1 MMASETT
8 SKSPFLSLP
17 NELIL
22 SIVERI
28 DQENIQDLLNLS
40 LTSRRMCMLS
50 LDHLYGHLTVRSP
63 WPLLRTIFLSP
74 ELASRVH
81 KVTWRYNMK
90 EKHDTAANKPTLF
103 NSLDELRIP
112 KISGAACCDMQR
124 SQTWLFHE
132 FMETFLMFTPNLHKL
147 IIKDTHAWMGS
158 VYLFKMMAANP
169 DRLVHLKSVHIHASL
184 LSMEQLAH
192 LFLLPS
198 LRKVTATD
206 LVLLDRPEGD
216 PLEWN
221 SDMPLQTVLDPGSSA
236 VENITLKRSCV
247 GISTLGCFTAACRNL
262 KSFAYEHEYYNDHRM
277 RQYKL
282 PSSSRF
288 STLASPLTHTLTT
301 LEHLSIRGDA
311 RKLDQTHVLQVARL
325 ASGMKYLR
333 SLDMGLLSHDDNP
346 DQCTEDFV
354 THLVRFLPSTLEE
367 MTFEIDWQDSWGSK
381 GWVGPTEMLC
391 YIAAL
396 APSKLNL
403 LKRVAVVDWPPF
415 LGHFPPDFAK
425 LHRCFA
431 EQNIHFSSIPA
442 QLEGRHPLQWSD
454 YVEPGWVFVEVAE
467 A

>member
-1 MMASETT
+1 MASETT
-8 SKSPFLSLP
+8 SKSALLSLP

-28 DQENIQDLLNLS
+28 DHESSQDLPSLS
-40 LTSRRMCMLS
+40 LTSRRMYMLS

-63 WPLLRTIFLSP
+63 WPLLRTIFLRP

-90 EKHDTAANKPTLF
+90 EKHDSLANRSTLF
-103 NSLDELRIP
+103 DYLDGLKIP
-112 KISGAACCDMQR
+112 QISSTARCNMQ
-124 SQTWLFHE
+124 SAQTWFFHE
-132 FMETFLMFTPNLHKL
+132 FMETFVMFTPNLRKL
-147 IIKDTHAWMGS
+147 IIKDTHAWKGN
-158 VYLFKMMAANP
+158 VYLFNMMAANP
-169 DRLVHLKSVHIHASL
+169 DRLAHLKSVHIHASL

-198 LRKVTATD
+198 LRDVTATD
-206 LVLLDRPEGD
+206 LILLDRPEGGQ
-216 PLEWN
+216 LEWK
-221 SDMPLQTVLDPGSSA
+221 SDMPLGTVLDPGSSA

-262 KSFAYEHEYYNDHRM
+262 KSLSYEHEYYNDHRM
-277 RQYKL
+277 LHYSL

-288 STLASPLTHTLTT
+288 STLASPLTHTRAT

-311 RKLDQTHVLQVARL
+311 RKLDQTHVMQVARL
-325 ASGMKYLR
+325 ASGMTRLR

-354 THLVRFLPSTLEE
+354 AQLVRFLPSTLEE

-381 GWVGPTEMLC
+381 GWEGPTEMLC

-396 APSKLNL
+396 APSKLHL

-415 LGHFPPDFAK
+415 LGHFPPDFAQ

-431 EQNIHFSSIPA
+431 QHNIHFASIPA
-442 QLEGRHPLQWSD
+442 QIEGRHPLQWSD